1 MILECLFISCLSSTL
16 KKSSTRAYTSGL
28 ERLKFP
34 FIQHVSFNHFLE
46 IHLSL
51 LPLLS
56 MFADYVSSLCAFQL
70 YPVYSP
76 RERRDHAALATPIPV
91 ERGVHGRT
99 IPVERPGRGG
109 RDVAW
114 SPKPLLLSS
123 PGRCGRR
130 QPERP
135 PSLFRL
141 RCRIGFNCGS
151 RRPRLLR
158 SSPQRPAS
166 SSHLAVWRATGSPC
180 GDQVGKEEEYCFS
193 GWEANGDAVV
203 VQS

>member
-1 MILECLFISCLSSTL
+1 MFLSTISWKSTCHCFHYSQCSQTTCLLCVLFSSIR
-16 KKSSTRAYTSGL
+16 S
-28 ERLKFP
+28 
-34 FIQHVSFNHFLE
+34 
-46 IHLSL
+46 IHH
-51 LPLLS
+51 
-56 MFADYVSSLCAFQL
+56 
-70 YPVYSP
+70 
-76 RERRDHAALATPIPV
+76 EKGATPIPV